1 MWIRGMNTVF
11 LVSLGLAAAGQ
22 ASGATLPARAPG
34 LWKSITTVTGPD
46 GQPLPNA
53 ANVVT
58 ISCVDPATDIKFFIS
73 GGSACSSLRISGS
86 GMSYAIDGTC
96 TQLGKPVSIHET
108 LVYADARNVTLK
120 AKMDS
125 SAGLVNVT
133 SQLQWQGDCLAGMA
147 PGDEGSIMNGA
158 FSKADNID
166 DSANQ

>member
-1 MWIRGMNTVF
+1 MWIRGMNAVL
-11 LVSLGLAAAGQ
+11 LVILGVGAAGQ
-22 ASGATLPARAPG
+22 AAGATLPARAPG
-34 LWKSITTVTGPD
+34 LWRSTTTVTGPN
-46 GQPLPNA
+46 GQPLANA
-53 ANVVT
+53 ADVVT
-58 ISCVDPATDIKFFIS
+58 VSCVDPATDIKFFMS

-86 GMSYAIDGTC
+86 GTTYGIDGTC

-108 LVYADARNVTLK
+108 LIYADARNVTLK

-125 SAGLVNVT
+125 SSGLVNVT

-147 PGDEGSIMNGA
+147 PGDEGNIVNGT

>member
-1 MWIRGMNTVF
+1 MNAVF
-11 LVSLGLAAAGQ
+11 LVILGVGAAGQ
-22 ASGATLPARAPG
+22 AAGATLPTRAPG
-34 LWKSITTVTGPD
+34 LWKSTTTVTGPN

-53 ANVVT
+53 ADVVT
-58 ISCVDPATDIKFFIS
+58 VSCVDPATDIKFFIS

-86 GMSYAIDGTC
+86 GTAYGIDGTC

-108 LVYADARNVTLK
+108 LIYADARDVTLK

-125 SAGLVNVT
+125 SSGLVNVT
-133 SQLQWQGDCLAGMA
+133 SQLQWQGGCLAGMA
-147 PGDEGSIMNGA
+147 PGDEGNIVNGA